1 MEWGTPVE
9 YVSKAHFKEGIFLG
23 YESHGGR
30 IDEERSVVVP
40 KNSSRPIF
48 VKTQNVIPLRKK
60 QDASDDFDKKVWEPF
75 KEE

>member
-9 YVSKAHFKEGIFLG
+9 YVSNAHFKEGIFLG

-30 IDEERSVVVP
+30 INEERSVIVQ
-40 KNSSRPIF
+40 KDRSRPIF
-48 VKTQNVIPLRKK
+48 VDTDNVIPLRNK
-60 QDASDDFDKKVWEPF
+60 QESSDDFDKKVWEPF